1 MADVYGSQHAIGGKL
16 NRVKVRVI
24 AGLLTGVMLSVPTAA
39 SATGDSAAS
48 AEDVVRVV
56 SLVEPVAAPIAEVVR
71 VEDGDLIAE
80 ASSTDV
86 VVTVPHSSDEL
97 IVVGETGSSS
107 RPSKLIAISLPEEA
121 NVGDGELT
129 DSGVMVYQGQAVD
142 VAVQPIEDGSVRIN
156 TVINSA
162 SSPHTFT
169 YALDVPSSA
178 VLELQDDGS
187 VQIRDGENWLGGVAP
202 PWATDAAGVV
212 LDTHYEV
219 DGHQLIQEVEP
230 TLDAA
235 YPIVADPWL
244 GKALV
249 SKTVWQWQPAY
260 KGYTLKVY
268 PTVWGRAGAFVTV
281 GGATYFWLRSSFWNE
296 VKSKTAGTREETNS
310 MRDQFYCHVDFVRI
324 YDPKKASWNIDT
336 WRPNVSYK
344 EMIRSDCNPK

>member
-1 MADVYGSQHAIGGKL
+1 MADVYGSQRAIGGKL
-16 NRVKVRVI
+16 NRVKMRVI
-24 AGLLTGVMLSVPTAA
+24 AGLLTGVMLCVPTAA

-48 AEDVVRVV
+48 AEDVVKVV

-97 IVVGETGSSS
+97 IVVGETDSSS
-107 RPSKLIAISLPEEA
+107 GPSK
-121 NVGDGELT
+121 
-129 DSGVMVYQGQAVD
+129 
-142 VAVQPIEDGSVRIN
+142 PIEDGSVRIN

-202 PWATDAAGVV
+202 PWATDAAGVAV
-212 LDTHYEV
+212 DTHYEV

-230 TLDAA
+230 TLDTA

-344 EMIRSDCNPK
+344 EMTRSDCNPK